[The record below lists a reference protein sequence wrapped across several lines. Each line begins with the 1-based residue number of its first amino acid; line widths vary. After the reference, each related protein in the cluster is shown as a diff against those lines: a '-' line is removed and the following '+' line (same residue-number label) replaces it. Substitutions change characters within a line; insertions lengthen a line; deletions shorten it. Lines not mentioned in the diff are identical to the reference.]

1 MIDRRNLLDLI
12 GKNRGKYHSC
22 ILTCYSLDFSF
33 FEERV
38 LPVLRTA
45 NIKNVNVFADGK
57 FLETAQENT
66 TGREFKF
73 NKSYNFQPIYATGV
87 FHPKIMLL
95 TGAKHGLLIIGSGN
109 ITSSGLNTND
119 EIWGAF
125 KLDNLDNDN
134 APLFGSVWGYLQ
146 QFTKQTYGFIPQKMQ
161 WITKY
166 SPWLLELPASNKPF
180 DLESLKQSI
189 QFIYNSKESS
199 IFKQITDTIPKE
211 NLSEITIISPYY
223 DLKGEFINELHSH
236 YTPQKFNCVLDV
248 DYGLLPTG
256 ISDTLNNVVSFYD
269 WKICKKD
276 FNTKFNRLHAKIIH
290 FQYKDGNE
298 IMVLGSA
305 NATKAAMGI
314 NGSAAVNHE
323 AGVIIKRISKINWLT
338 ELGIKLPEET
348 INGFKELKPN
358 LAALYPREPSK
369 KYAIKILYSELRAN
383 EITIYLKEDTI
394 LKSLKVVCVSRIS
407 EITEQIE
414 CVIDGNSLK
423 VICAKPDELFKIYII
438 NNEDIQISNFTIIHR
453 LDSLIKSNPDP
464 QQEKLDYLFEQDY
477 PDGEGITELLQY
489 ADFSWADEESNNKIS
504 TSSSKGI
511 SHSKIADASKVYEKL
526 NAKDFNTISND
537 VFLKQTGELSN
548 SSVKIVDFLRVISSD
563 GSFATNNDFKESP
576 EQSLLEDLEQKGQGE
591 NIEHSIKSKI
601 AAEKEKRAII
611 NYFKKLHEQY
621 KDKLKLFYEKT
632 TLKDTPKEVITIK
645 TLSNLCIGLQL
656 IQSFQGKSFTIEN
669 ANQMNEEK
677 SFVEKTYLKEGEL
690 NSECETIK
698 GFLFEVYGK
707 FLLLS
712 TASMK
717 TYDYEI
723 LIQKLNHNRKDAF
736 TMSLFIMMN
745 LNWKEKEMEYRDT
758 LILNSLFFMNPTNPT
773 DIDFLK
779 NLQETIYKLKSKA
792 KFVTNSFNSNWEYFC
807 DSLFPK
813 YSIWYK
819 LYNDP
824 ESKKSL
830 IFNAEYLDSN
840 SIIFSRGIGFNNVH
854 KVNKTSNG
862 NYSLD
867 LKREGYEW
875 NDDIKKHIA
884 TSIDFPVKCIIF

>member
-73 NKSYNFQPIYATGV
+73 NKSYNFQPIYTTGV

-95 TGAKHGLLIIGSGN
+95 TGVKHGLLIIGSGN

-125 KLDNLDNDN
+125 QLDNINNDN
-134 APLFGSVWGYLQ
+134 APLFSSVWEYLQ

-161 WITKY
+161 WISKY
-166 SPWLLELPASNKPF
+166 SPWLLELPSGKKSF

-189 QFIYNSKESS
+189 QFVYNTKESS
-199 IFKQITDTIPKE
+199 IFNQIKETIPKQ
-211 NLSEITIISPYY
+211 NLSAITVISPYY
-223 DLKGEFINELHSH
+223 DVKGEFINELHSH

-256 ISDTLNNVVSFYD
+256 ISDTLNKVVSFYD

-276 FNTKFNRLHAKIIH
+276 FDTKFNRLHAKIFH
-290 FQYKDGNE
+290 FQYEDGNE

-314 NGSAAVNHE
+314 NGIAAVNHE
-323 AGVIIKRISKINWLT
+323 AGVIIKRTSKINWLT
-338 ELGIKLPEET
+338 ELGIKLPDET
-348 INGFKELKPN
+348 INAVKELKPN
-358 LAALYPREPSK
+358 LATLYPTEPTK
-369 KYAIKILYSELRAN
+369 KYAIKIPYSELRAN
-383 EITIYLKEDTI
+383 EITIYFKKEHNEQ
-394 LKSLKVVCVSRIS
+394 SLKVVCISRTS
-407 EITEQIE
+407 EIIEQIE
-414 CVIDGNSLK
+414 CLAEGNSLK
-423 VICAKPDELFKIYII
+423 VHCAQPEDLFKIYLV
-438 NNEDIQISNFTIIHR
+438 NKEGVQISNFNIPHQ
-453 LDSLIKSNPDP
+453 LDFLMKSNPDP
-464 QQEKLDYLFEQDY
+464 QQEKINYLLEQDY

-489 ADFSWADEESNNKIS
+489 VDYSWADEEVKSNSN
-504 TSSSKGI
+504 SSGSRSNFHKPKTEI
-511 SHSKIADASKVYEKL
+511 PKVYKKL
-526 NAKDFNTISND
+526 DAKAFNTVSND
-537 VFLKQTGELSN
+537 VLFKQTGELNN
-548 SSVKIVDFLRVISSD
+548 SSVIIVDFLRVASSD
-563 GSFATNNDFKESP
+563 GSRNSSGIIKESA
-576 EQSLLEDLEQKGQGE
+576 EQSLLEDEEQKGEGE
-591 NIEHSIKSKI
+591 EIEPTIKNKI
-601 AAEKEKRAII
+601 NAEKEQRAIL
-611 NYFKKLHEQY
+611 NYFKKLNDQY
-621 KDKLKLFYEKT
+621 KEKLQLFYEKK
-632 TLKDTPKEVITIK
+632 TLRDTPKEVITIK
-645 TLSNLCIGLQL
+645 VLSNLCIGLQL
-656 IQSFQGKSFTIEN
+656 IQTFQGKSFNIESSKELI
-669 ANQMNEEK
+669 EEK
-677 SFVEKTYLKEGEL
+677 SFIERMYLKEGEL
-690 NSECETIK
+690 NSECHTIK

-712 TASMK
+712 TASMN

-736 TMSLFIMMN
+736 VMSLFIMMN
-745 LNWKEKEMEYRDT
+745 LKWKEKEIEYRDS
-758 LILNSLFFMNPTNPT
+758 LILNSLFFMNPTDPT
-773 DIDFLK
+773 SADFMT

-792 KFVTNSFNSNWEYFC
+792 KFVTNSFASNWEYFC
-807 DSLFPK
+807 DSIFPK

-819 LYNDP
+819 SFNDV

-830 IFNAEYLDSN
+830 IFDIENLNNN
-840 SIIFSRGIGFNNVH
+840 SIIFNRRIGFNNVH
-854 KVNKTSNG
+854 KVNSTSNG

-867 LKREGYEW
+867 LKREGYAW
-875 NDDIKKHIA
+875 NDDMKKHI
-884 TSIDFPVKCIIF
+884 TISIDFPLKCIKY